1 MSSAC
6 QLSVS
11 VRMSANFLGQSKL
24 PMPALNS
31 AVANL
36 PGQRT
41 VATDLLRRWMSF
53 PVFLGALLAGGAC
66 VAAHFRFVDPDTWW
80 HIRVGEMI
88 LQHHFPTADPYSFT
102 APGAPWI
109 AYEWFGEVVIAFAA
123 RYGFS
128 GLASLQFIW
137 ASALTVLTFYFSYL
151 RSKNVKAA
159 FLATVFALVMFGA
172 FFTLRPQ
179 VLGYIFMLIM
189 LVGLERYRQGLS
201 RSLWWLPLLFLFW
214 VNTHG
219 TFFLGLGVFGIYWL
233 TGLANFSYGSLYG
246 EKWSPEQS
254 LHMLTVALVS
264 VALLPLTPY
273 GTRLA
278 TYPFQMAFMQP
289 LNVSSIIEWQPL
301 SFALP
306 FGKIMMVALLLLVL
320 AQVLFRMNHSLTSF
334 VLLMAGA
341 FAAYAHIRF
350 LLFFLLFLTPKI
362 AELLSRWIP
371 EYEPAKDK
379 PALNLIIT
387 LCIVAG
393 SVYYVSNPSRLSAP
407 FLDTYPV
414 KAVDYLRDHPQSS
427 MLNEY
432 GWGGYLIHELY
443 PQQKVFIDGRADFY
457 EYAGVFSD
465 YLDIMRLD
473 PDAFRLLDRY
483 NIGACLIPRKSI
495 LATVLGRLP
504 EWKVAYSDDI
514 AVLYVRDRALN
525 RPLRPVSSTGTPESR
540 TLALVSQR

>member
-1 MSSAC
+1 M
-6 QLSVS
+6 
-11 VRMSANFLGQSKL
+11 
-24 PMPALNS
+24 NS
-31 AVANL
+31 AVSNL
-36 PGQRT
+36 PTQRAVT
-41 VATDLLRRWMSF
+41 VPGDFLRRWMSF
-53 PVFLGALLAGGAC
+53 PVFLGAILAGGAF

-80 HIRVGEMI
+80 HIRIGEMI
-88 LQHHFPTADPYSFT
+88 LRHHFPTADPYSFT

-123 RYGFS
+123 RYGFT
-128 GLASLQFIW
+128 GLAALQFIW
-137 ASALTVLTFYFSYL
+137 AASLTVLIFYFSFL

-159 FLATVFALVMFGA
+159 FLATVFALIMLGA

-201 RSLWWLPLLFLFW
+201 HSLWWLPALFLIW

-233 TGLANFSYGSLYG
+233 TGLASFSYGGIYG
-246 EKWSPEQS
+246 EKWSPEQR
-254 LHMLTVALVS
+254 LHMLKVALLS
-264 VALLPLTPY
+264 VVLLPLTPY

-289 LNVSSIIEWQPL
+289 LNVSSVIEWQPL

-320 AQVLFRMNHSLTSF
+320 AQVLFRLNHSLTSF

-362 AELLSRWIP
+362 AEILSRWIP

-379 PALNLIIT
+379 PVLNLIIS
-387 LCIVAG
+387 LCILGGAIH
-393 SVYYVSNPSRLSAP
+393 YLSNPSRLTTP
-407 FLDTYPV
+407 FLESYPV
-414 KAVDYLRDHPQSS
+414 KAVDYLRDHPQNA

-457 EYAGVFSD
+457 EYAGVFAD
-465 YLDIMRLD
+465 YLDMMHVEQN
-473 PDAFRLLDRY
+473 AFRLLDRY
-483 NIGACLIPRKSI
+483 DIRACLLPRKST
-495 LATVLGRLP
+495 LATVLGQLP
-504 EWKVAYSDDI
+504 QWKVAYSDDV
-514 AVLYVRDRALN
+514 AVLYVRDRASSE
-525 RPLRPVSSTGTPESR
+525 PLRPGSSPVSNIVAAPLR
-540 TLALVSQR
+540 TLALASQR

>member
-1 MSSAC
+1 
-6 QLSVS
+6 
-11 VRMSANFLGQSKL
+11 
-24 PMPALNS
+24 MPAMNS
-31 AVANL
+31 AVTNL

-41 VATDLLRRWMSF
+41 VTTDFLRRWMSF

-80 HIRVGEMI
+80 HIRIGEMI
-88 LQHHFPTADPYSFT
+88 LQRHFPTADPYSFT

-128 GLASLQFIW
+128 GLATLQFIW
-137 ASALTVLTFYFSYL
+137 ASSLTVLLFYFSFL

-159 FLATVFALVMFGA
+159 FLATVFALVMLGA

-189 LVGLERYRQGLS
+189 LVGLERYRQGIS
-201 RSLWWLPLLFLFW
+201 HSLWWLPALFLIW

-233 TGLANFSYGSLYG
+233 TGLANFSYGGIYG
-246 EKWSPEQS
+246 EKWSPEQR
-254 LHMLTVALVS
+254 LHMLQ
-264 VALLPLTPY
+264 VALLSVVLLPFTPY

-289 LNVSSIIEWQPL
+289 LNVSSVIEWQPL

-306 FGKIMMVALLLLVL
+306 FGKIMMIALLLLVV
-320 AQVLFRMNHSLTSF
+320 AQVLFRLSHSFTSF

-362 AELLSRWIP
+362 GEILARWIP

-379 PALNLIIT
+379 PALNLIIA
-387 LCIVAG
+387 LCILAG
-393 SVYYVSNPSRLSAP
+393 AVHYLSNPSRLTTP
-407 FLDTYPV
+407 FLDSYPV
-414 KAVDYLRDHPQSS
+414 KAVDYLRDHPVSVP

-443 PQQKVFIDGRADFY
+443 PQQRVFIDGRADFY
-457 EYAGVFSD
+457 EYAGVFGD
-465 YLDIMRLD
+465 YLDIMHIE
-473 PDAFRLLDRY
+473 PNAFRLLDRY
-483 NIGACLIPRKSI
+483 NIGACLLPRKST
-495 LATVLGRLP
+495 LATVLGQLP

-514 AVLYVRDRALN
+514 AVLYVRDRVPN
-525 RPLRPVSSTGTPESR
+525 RALRPVSSLNTPEWR
-540 TLALVSQR
+540 TVALASQR

>member
-1 MSSAC
+1 
-6 QLSVS
+6 
-11 VRMSANFLGQSKL
+11 
-24 PMPALNS
+24 MPAMNS
-31 AVANL
+31 AVSNL
-36 PGQRT
+36 PGQRAVT
-41 VATDLLRRWMSF
+41 TDLLRRWMSF
-53 PVFLGALLAGGAC
+53 PVFLGAILAGGAC

-80 HIRVGEMI
+80 HIRIGEMI
-88 LQHHFPTADPYSFT
+88 LYAHHFPTSDPYSFT

-109 AYEWFGEVVIAFAA
+109 AYEWFGEVIIALAA
-123 RYGFS
+123 RFGYS
-128 GLASLQFIW
+128 GLAVLQFIW
-137 ASALTVLTFYFSYL
+137 ASSLTVLTFYFSFL

-201 RSLWWLPLLFLFW
+201 RSLWWLPALFLIW

-233 TGLANFSYGSLYG
+233 TGLATFNYGGIYA
-246 EKWSPEQS
+246 EKWTSEQR
-254 LHMLTVALVS
+254 LHMLKVALVS
-264 VALLPLTPY
+264 VLVLPFTPY

-289 LNVSSIIEWQPL
+289 LNVQSIIEWQPL

-320 AQVLFRMNHSLTSF
+320 AQVLFRLNHSLTSF

-362 AELLSRWIP
+362 AELLGRWIP

-379 PALNLIIT
+379 PVLNLIIT
-387 LCIVAG
+387 LCVLGGIVH
-393 SVYYVSNPSRLSAP
+393 YVSDPSRLAKP

-414 KAVDYLRDHPQSS
+414 KAVDYLRDHPSS
-427 MLNEY
+427 APMLNEY

-465 YLDIMRLD
+465 YLDITRIE

-483 NIGACLIPRKSI
+483 NIGACLLPQKST
-495 LATVLGRLP
+495 LATVLGQIP
-504 EWKVAYSDDI
+504 GWKLAYADDI
-514 AVLYVRDRALN
+514 AVVYVRDRSLKA
-525 RPLRPVSSTGTPESR
+525 PSRPVAT
-540 TLALVSQR
+540 VSHR